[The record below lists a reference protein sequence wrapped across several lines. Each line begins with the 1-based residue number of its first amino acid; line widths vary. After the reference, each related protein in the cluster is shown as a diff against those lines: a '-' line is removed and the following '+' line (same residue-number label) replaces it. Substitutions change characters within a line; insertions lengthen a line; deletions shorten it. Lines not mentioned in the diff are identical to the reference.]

1 MNLAVSGIIPG
12 KLLKKGKTKTQLKN
26 KADFMSALLEESE
39 KNLKKES
46 RKISKKTQT
55 FKEQLLDSQFNLK
68 IYHQTQKVEKKKL
81 VNGEK
86 IKDVVEN
93 KEQKSQ
99 SRNEVEKDFLNAD
112 EKPYL
117 KKVSGEHI
125 DVKEEKS
132 FIYNS
137 VEVQRDYLPPT
148 TDFSVK
154 ESNKVLNKGKK
165 TEIKEITNNIINEN
179 KNIQWYEKSNN
190 LKEHKEYYN
199 SIATN
204 IEETKPLKEKREII
218 ENIQSKVQ
226 SNLEDF
232 RQQTDLKHFEKTA
245 TAERKIETADI
256 NEDFKSIGKNENIY
270 LNNPVNK
277 TEKKEYKNLVN
288 ISEDK
293 VREDKSSFLVSDK
306 KDKKSNVTIGERSIE
321 RSFKSDAVLEKIIE
335 NKGERLLYSE
345 KINLN
350 RDLKIDSKVKLEE
363 RADLLSNFKENKR
376 TFSSKKSVNYIKTN
390 VENIKENISEKK
402 GKDFSEIASNNEK
415 DIKDSKRNTSIKI
428 EKHFINKNIPDKL
441 EILKNSELFTNKSDG
456 KDDLIHFNTTV
467 SDHKSL
473 ESPKKTDQLLIKD
486 SGLTEKTNLTLNT
499 NTNFD
504 QKYSSDQSEKNFT
517 GDSFT
522 DVAEQMETENNLFNR
537 QFTLNLK
544 LEGLNMNVTLT
555 RQILNMTL
563 LLHNTP
569 YISLDQ
575 LRSDISEILKES
587 GFDQFNLRLKTKEKK
602 NYIEENYSTEKETDN
617 SEINVKV

>member
-55 FKEQLLDSQFNLK
+55 YKEQLLDSQFNLK

-125 DVKEEKS
+125 DVREEKS
-132 FIYNS
+132 FIYKS
-137 VEVQRDYLPPT
+137 EEVQRDYLPPT

-306 KDKKSNVTIGERSIE
+306 KDKKSNVTIGEKSVE
-321 RSFKSDAVLEKIIE
+321 RSFKSDAVSEKIIE

-402 GKDFSEIASNNEK
+402 GKDFSEIALNNEK
-415 DIKDSKRNTSIKI
+415 DIKDSKRNTSIKM